1 MKDVKIASQ
10 TQKIDMAELLT
21 RVDNDLEL
29 LRDLV
34 AIFQEDF
41 PRHLDTLRGA
51 VAANDLREVKVASH
65 TLKGMLA
72 NLAVSRAATA
82 AAQLEQVAAAGSTE
96 SVGSALAEFEREV
109 DGLLVEMQVRAE
121 EAQL

>member
-34 AIFQEDF
+34 AIFQDDF
-41 PRHLDTLRGA
+41 PRHLDTLRRA

-82 AAQLEQVAAAGSTE
+82 AAQLEQLAGAGSTE
-96 SVGSALAEFEREV
+96 SIGSALAEFEREV

-121 EAQL
+121 EAQP

>member
-82 AAQLEQVAAAGSTE
+82 AARLEQVAGAGSTE

>member
-1 MKDVKIASQ
+1 
-10 TQKIDMAELLT
+10 
-21 RVDNDLEL
+21 
-29 LRDLV
+29 
-34 AIFQEDF
+34 
-41 PRHLDTLRGA
+41 
-51 VAANDLREVKVASH
+51 
-65 TLKGMLA
+65 MLA

-82 AAQLEQVAAAGSTE
+82 AAQLEQVAGAGSTE

>member
-82 AAQLEQVAAAGSTE
+82 AAQLEQVAGAGSTE

>member
-10 TQKIDMAELLT
+10 TQKIDMSELLT

-34 AIFQEDF
+34 AIFQDDF
-41 PRHLDTLRGA
+41 PRHLDALR
-51 VAANDLREVKVASH
+51 AAIAKNDLQQVKVASH

-72 NLAVSRAATA
+72 NLAVSRAAAA
-82 AAQLEQVAAAGSTE
+82 AAQLEQLAGAGSTA
-96 SVGSALAEFEREV
+96 SLGSALAAFELEV
-109 DGLLVEMQVRAE
+109 DGLLVEMQTRAQ
-121 EAQL
+121 EAQP